1 MDDGMKNRPTLF
13 DIYPYDPETNTVT
26 VPMQVGSYNELYNPI
41 DPSPAPTR
49 DLSQEVVDYLNQC
62 SEEIDESYKVRLT
75 IEITSEDR
83 NPTFE
88 TQCGYSIKNFYQH
101 EIAITQNRIKR
112 TRSSAFKH
120 FLVSLACLTTYVVSY
135 QFKLEGLV
143 FDVIKEAILIGGWV
157 FMWESVTHNFI
168 QVAPIQ
174 DEIKR
179 CQRLI
184 DAPVIF
190 LYSSERS

>member
-13 DIYPYDPETNTVT
+13 DIYTYDQVTNAMT
-26 VPMQVGSYNELYNPI
+26 VPLQVGTYNELYNPI
-41 DPSPAPTR
+41 DPSPALTR
-49 DLSQEVVDYLNQC
+49 DLSQQVLDYLDQC
-62 SEEIDESYKVRLT
+62 SEEIDEMYKIRLT
-75 IEITSEDR
+75 IEITGEER
-83 NPTFE
+83 NATLE
-88 TQCGYSIKNFYQH
+88 AQCGHSIKNFYQH

-112 TRSSAFKH
+112 TRKAAFKH
-120 FLVSLACLTTYVVSY
+120 LLVSLACLTVYVVSY
-135 QFKLEGLV
+135 QFVLNGLF

-184 DAPVIF
+184 DAPVVF
-190 LYSSERS
+190 LYSSVLP